1 MTELESLEVERS
13 GGSGKRQSLRVIVG
27 RGIHSSGGQPT
38 LPREVGVALDAAGYT
53 FIDRDGAL
61 TVELKRTWR

>member
-1 MTELESLEVERS
+1 MERS

-38 LPREVGVALDAAGYT
+38 LPRVVAHALDAAGYT
-53 FIDRDGAL
+53 FFDREGVL
-61 TVELKRTWR
+61 TMELKRAWLNSNR

>member
-1 MTELESLEVERS
+1 VERS
-13 GGSGKRQSLRVIVG
+13 KGGAKRQSLRVIVG

-38 LPREVGVALDAAGYT
+38 LPRVVAVALDAAGYT

-61 TVELKRTWR
+61 TVELKHSWR